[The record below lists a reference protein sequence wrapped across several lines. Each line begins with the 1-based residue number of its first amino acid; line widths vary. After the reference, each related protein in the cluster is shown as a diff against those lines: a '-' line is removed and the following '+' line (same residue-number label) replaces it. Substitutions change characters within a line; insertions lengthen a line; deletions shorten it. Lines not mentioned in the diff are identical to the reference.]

1 MCIRTGTPLQ
11 NRIGELF
18 SLIRFL
24 QIKSYA
30 YYHCTNC
37 ECQLLDFQYV
47 CLLERCWLMR
57 SDCLRAKHSR
67 TITCHRS
74 FPNGKCEL
82 CEHTAMQH
90 YSFFNKKI
98 VIPIQAYG
106 YVAEGKIAM
115 LRLQN
120 EVLQHVRLS
129 FLLLRDS
136 LKHRT
141 DRLVMIV

>member
-1 MCIRTGTPLQ
+1 MLFVGTPLQ

-30 YYHCTNC
+30 YYHCSKC
-37 ECQLLDFQYV
+37 ECQLLDFKYV
-47 CLLERCWLMR
+47 SLSLSLYHLVGVSVQHSALTIDRCPP
-57 SDCLRAKHSR
+57 C
-67 TITCHRS
+67 S
-74 FPNGKCEL
+74 FPDGKCDL
-82 CEHTAMQH
+82 CDHTAMQH

-120 EVLQHVRLS
+120 EVLQHVSAYCGACPSIR
-129 FLLLRDS
+129 S
-136 LKHRT
+136 LGC
-141 DRLVMIV
+141 